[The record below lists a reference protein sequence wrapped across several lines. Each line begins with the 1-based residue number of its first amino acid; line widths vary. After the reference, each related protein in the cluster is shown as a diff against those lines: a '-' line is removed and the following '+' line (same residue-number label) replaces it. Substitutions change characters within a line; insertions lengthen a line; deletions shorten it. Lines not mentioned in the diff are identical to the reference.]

1 MYFSRVHWF
10 LGTLLVLFFVSELRS
25 QQLPVR
31 ETDTRTNEVY
41 SLYRSDQLVWFR
53 ENLRYPT
60 SGGLLY
66 SLDPDNR
73 DTYGYLYLWDVS
85 IQVCPSGWHLPSDV
99 EWQYLE
105 RHWGMDEATAS
116 QEGDRVSNV
125 SDSFRLSTGYDAV
138 YGGYYYDN
146 CMAGL
151 GEFRGKDQFSYW
163 WSSTSSGKGKAW
175 VRKIESRAA
184 SVGRESKE
192 VSYGYSVRC
201 VHDVGFPSALSY
213 ASPSVGATDFPDSVK
228 LVWHTSEL
236 YNSASTIRY
245 IAYVGQTPS
254 SLTAVSQSV
263 TDTFAWVRGL
273 AFNTT
278 YYWRVD
284 AYADDRFV
292 TRGEVRNFQT
302 SLSPLPVAQGGR
314 EPGSGE
320 INVGI
325 PPRLKWQPPMDPQNH
340 SLVYD
345 VYLWEKGMSE
355 VKVGSDLSDSEY
367 IPPQDVRLKGHT
379 WYYWKVVA
387 RNIRGAES
395 VSSLDSFRTQNRFG
409 NSLVLLS
416 PDNRFTPSTLQPVT
430 LRWSDVKDP
439 DGDDVSYRVYLG
451 VSSDALS
458 PIGTTIRDTFY
469 QLRDNEISQGRDYYW
484 AVFSEDGFG
493 GSLWSGTFRFRIGGN
508 RLPLAFTLLSPSDN
522 EGNISLQRTL
532 SWNESVDP
540 DGDAVHYEVY
550 LRTQGS
556 LDYTRLFQSTKI
568 TQTESPSFRFKQGTS
583 YEWKV
588 VAEDAMGGRKE
599 SSVWDFTTTFPPTI
613 PSGPPSP
620 LGGQEGVVQPVT
632 LSRPEAVDPDG
643 DEINYD
649 IYLWK
654 RGASRKRIAE
664 GLSTPSYTI
673 PRYDLQGHT
682 WYYWEVIAKDDKGG
696 QSTYGK
702 DSFLTANT
710 FGERLVLLDPTNGS
724 GSVDVSQSSV
734 LFRWGQVIDRD
745 GDAVSYQVYL
755 GLDSRSL
762 SALGSSQ
769 SDTFRNVQSSAIVGG
784 RTFYWYVRSW
794 DNYGGELLSDTFYFT
809 IGGNRSPGLF
819 TLDYPVSG
827 MVNSYLD
834 SSFHWSRSID
844 PDGDRVSYEVYWW
857 EGGKSLPSDPIE
869 RTNDTTVRSL
879 PKLQSNT
886 LYRWKVVARD
896 DGGSTREVG
905 PQSFTTSSPPSR
917 VSESGRSPSNG
928 ERDVSL
934 PPRFAWEGST
944 DPDGDASNIE
954 YDIYLGLSRGSLERI
969 ASSLSSP
976 SYSLT
981 GMKLLG
987 HTWYYWQ
994 IVSRDE
1000 KGAEAYSQL
1009 DSFRTANRFPTSFSL
1024 LTPLDGSTSGIPAV
1038 FRWESLKD
1046 EDGDNIFYQ
1055 FYIGTTRDN
1064 LVARGTSQ
1072 LDTNF
1077 SLPELSG
1084 SSVFY
1089 WKVSAKDNYGG
1100 EIESSVW
1107 EFRLKDR
1114 KPTEFTL
1121 LYPSDRMTN
1130 VHLDSILY
1138 WSKSSDPDG
1147 GSVRYRVYI
1156 GIGGVPSSESYSST
1170 SDTFQAT
1177 VSPSLLAD
1185 REYYWKVVAEDDG
1198 GATRGSSS
1206 FSFRTTQSP
1215 PSPNGG
1221 HRPSNGA
1228 VDVSIPTS
1236 LGWTGVDDP
1245 EGELVVYDV
1254 YFGSDRDNLALVSQG
1269 QRTASYVLPE
1279 GELRGHT
1286 WYYWRVEALDPR
1298 GGKGV
1303 STTDSFLTANRF
1315 PSSLSLLS
1323 PVDASTGNTVPLTL
1337 SWESLTDLDGDAISY
1352 TLYLGTSIG
1361 GLSAKSVSQSG
1372 NSYILRDSDLEGSS
1386 TYYWRVEA
1394 TDGYSSLSSSTN
1406 SFTLQNRPPGSF
1418 ALVYPVEGQ
1427 SNVRLDS
1434 VFRWNQ
1440 SLDLDG
1446 DDVVYDLYYGVTDL
1460 PTQATERSLSDTT
1473 FRYQL
1478 LSGTTYRWQ
1487 VLARDAST
1495 GRTFSTVWQFST
1507 SRAPATPQ
1515 NPRPSTGS
1523 LDVSIPL
1530 VVRVDET
1537 SDPDGD
1543 KVLYDLYFGTDKSSL
1558 PLVSSNSETP
1568 SYTPPASGLRGHTWY
1583 YWRVV
1588 AKDSK
1593 GASSSLLDSFRT
1605 ANRFPTSV
1613 TLLSPDDNGLSSD
1626 PVELKWSSIDELD
1639 GDVVSYQV
1647 YFGTSLGGLSEKGS
1661 VQTDTTY
1668 RLTTADLDG
1677 SNEFYWRVEAT
1688 DGEGGSAASVTR
1700 RFTLGNRPPGVFALR
1715 SPSDRAS
1722 NVSLTCRF
1730 EWYRSI
1736 DPDRHDVRYDLYVGE
1751 SLPGTASYSSLEDT
1765 FRVVKLESD
1774 KTYRWKVVADDNN
1787 SGTRESSEWSFST
1800 TESPPS
1806 PDGGHRPSNG
1816 EVDVSIPTSLG
1827 WTGVDDPEGELVVY
1841 NVYFG
1846 SDRDNLA
1853 LVSEGQTTTSYAIQE
1868 SGLRGHTWYY
1878 WRVDALDPKGGKGE
1892 SSLDSFRT
1900 ANRFPGSFSL
1910 FSPANNSSDQTSP
1923 VTLRWESIEDADGD
1937 EISYRV
1943 FWGRSSAGLSEMALV
1958 VRDTFYRVP
1967 DDSLNH
1973 GSSYYWRVE
1982 ASDGQGGQIVSVI
1995 YRFDMGNRSPNAFS
2009 LRWPTNGLENVSVR
2023 PVLSWDS
2030 SLDVDGDELFYD
2042 VYLGVDNVPSSAS
2055 YSNLSDTFLT
2065 LGSSLSASSLYRW
2078 RVVAKD
2084 PHGGEK
2090 SSTTFWFET
2099 SGVPDRPISNKRPGS
2114 GQENISI
2121 PLSEVGVD
2129 KVLDPDGDKVLYDF
2143 YFGKKGSLQKVLTN
2157 VEEPV
2162 YVPPAESLTG
2172 HTWYYWRVVAKDG
2185 KGLESNSGLD
2195 SFRTAN
2201 RFPTLLTLLRPADES
2216 LDLKEPI
2223 ELVWEALDD
2232 LDGDKISYQLY
2243 YGSTEIT
2250 LSKKGTQQSDT
2261 TYTLLSSDVSG
2272 SRYYWRVE
2280 GTDAYGG
2287 RVLSEVF
2294 SFTRPNLLP
2303 TAFSLVSPSD
2313 KDQSVSL
2320 QPEFSWTASSDG
2332 NNDELRYYI
2341 TWWSSGNSRP
2351 TTPTDS
2357 VVSSTSYT
2365 VPSGKRL
2372 QGNASYNWDV
2382 RVSDGRGG
2390 VSVATNA
2397 PFSFGTGNRVPG
2409 SFSLLRVS
2417 NGSTV
2422 SSFPVGLSWETS
2434 VDLDGDA
2441 VSYQVYVGTSKSSL
2455 QSLGSWQSGTTRDL
2469 LSSEL
2474 LGGTSFYWYVSARD
2488 NNGGITS
2495 SRDTFQF
2502 KIGSNR
2508 LPLAFTLLSPSDNEG
2523 NISLQR
2529 TLSWNESVDPD
2540 GDAVHYEV
2548 YLRTQGSLDYTR
2560 LFQSTKITQTES
2572 PSFRFK
2578 QGTSYEWKVV
2588 AEDAM
2593 GGRKESSVWDFTTT
2607 FPPTIPSGPPSPLG
2621 GQEGVVQPVTLS
2633 RPEAVDPDGDEINYD
2648 IYLWKRG
2655 ASRKRIA
2662 EGLSTPSYT
2671 IPRYD
2676 LQGHT
2681 WYYWEVIAKDDKG
2694 GQSTYGKDSFLT
2706 ANTFGERLVLLDPTN
2721 GSGSVD
2727 VSQSSVLFRWGQVI
2741 DRDGD
2746 AVSYQVYL
2754 GLDSRSLSA
2763 LGSSQSDTFR
2773 NVQSSAIVGGR
2784 TFYWY
2789 VRSWDNYGGELLSDT
2804 FYFTIGGN
2812 RSPGL
2817 FTLDYPVSGMVNSY
2831 LDSSFHWSR
2840 SIDPDGDRVSYEVYW
2855 WEGGKSLPSDPIE
2868 RTNDTTVRSLPKL
2881 QSNTLYRWKVVAR
2894 DDGGSTREVGPQSFT
2909 TSSPPSRVSESGR
2922 SPSNGERDVSLPPR
2936 FAWEGST
2943 DPDGDASNIEYD
2955 IYLGLSRGSLERI
2968 ASSLSSPSYSLTGM
2982 KLLGHTWYYWQ
2993 IVSRDEKG
3001 AEAYSQLDSFR
3012 TANRFPTSF
3021 SLLTPLDGS
3030 TSGIPAVFRWESLK
3044 DEDGDN
3050 IFYQFYIGTTR
3061 DNLVARGTSQLDT
3074 NFSLPELS
3082 GSSVFYWKVSAKD
3095 NYGGEIESSVWEFRL
3110 KDRKPTEFTLLYP
3123 SDRMTNVHL
3132 DSILYWSK
3140 SSDPDGGSVRYRVY
3154 IGIGGVPS
3162 SESYSSTS
3170 DTFQATVSPSL
3181 LADREYYWKVVAED
3195 DGGATRG
3202 SSSFSF
3208 RTTQS
3213 PPSPNGGHRPSNG
3226 AVDVSIPTSLGWTGV
3241 DDPEGELVVYDVYF
3255 GSDRDN
3261 LALVSQGQR
3270 TASYLLPE
3278 SELRGHTWYYW
3289 RVEALDPRGGKGVST
3304 TDSFLTANRF
3314 PSSLSLLSPV
3324 DASTGNTVPLTLRWE
3339 SLTDLDGDAVSY
3351 TLYLGT
3357 SIGGLSA
3364 KSVSQSGNSYILRD
3378 SDLEG
3383 SSTYYWRVEATD
3395 GYSSLSSSTNSFTLQ
3410 NRPPGSFAL
3419 VYPVEGQSNVRLDSV
3434 FRWYQ
3439 SLDLDGE
3446 DVEYDLY
3453 YGVTDLPTQA
3463 TERSLS
3469 DTTFRYQLLSG
3480 TTYRWQVLARD
3491 ASTGR
3496 TFSTVWQFST
3506 SRAPATPQNPRPST
3520 GSLDVSI
3527 PLVVRVDE
3535 TSDPDGDKVLYDLY
3549 FGTDKSSLPLVSSNS
3564 ETPSY
3569 TPPASGLRGHTW
3581 YYWRVVAKD
3590 SKGASSSLLDSFRT
3604 ANRFPTS
3611 VTLLS
3616 PDDNGLS
3623 SDPVEL
3629 KWSSIDELDGDVV
3642 SYQVYFGT
3650 SLGGL
3655 SAKGSVQTDTT
3666 YRLTTAD
3673 LDGSN
3678 EFYWRVEATD
3688 GEGGSAASVTRR
3700 FTLGNRPP
3708 GVFALRSPSD
3718 RASNV
3723 SLTYRIEWY
3732 RSIDPDRHDVRYD
3745 LYVGESLPGTAS
3757 YSSLED
3763 TFRVVKLESD
3773 KTYRWKV
3780 VADDNNSGTRESS
3793 EWSFS
3798 TTESPPSPDGGHRP
3812 SNGEVDV
3819 SIPTSL
3825 GWTGVDDPEGE
3836 LVVYNVYFG
3845 SDRDNL
3851 ALVSEGQTTT
3861 SYAIQESGLRG
3872 HTWYYWRVDALDPKG
3887 GKGESSLDSFRT
3899 ANRFPGSFSLF
3910 SPANNSSDQT
3920 SPVTLRWESIEDADG
3935 DEISYRVFWGRSSA
3949 GLSEMAL
3956 VVRDTFY
3963 RVPDDSLNHGSS
3975 YYWRVEASDGQGGQ
3989 IVSVIYR
3996 FDMGN
4001 RSPNAFSLRWPTN
4014 GLENVS
4020 VRPVLSWDSSLD
4032 VDGDELVYDVYLGVD
4047 NVPSSAS
4054 YRDLSDTFLT
4064 LGSSLSASSLYRWR
4078 VVAKDPHGGEKGST
4092 TFWFET
4098 SGVPDRPISNKRPGS
4113 GQENI
4118 SIPLSEVGVDKV
4130 SDPDGD
4136 KVLYDFYF
4144 GKKGSLQKVL
4154 TNVEEPVYVPPAES
4168 LTGHTWYYW
4177 RVVAKDGKG
4186 LESNSGLD
4194 SFRTANRFPTLLTLL
4209 RPADESLDL
4218 KEPIELVWEA
4228 LDDLD
4233 GDKISYQLYYGST
4246 EITLSKKG
4254 TQQSDTTYTLLSSDV
4269 SGSRYYWRVEGTDAY
4284 GGRVLSEVFS
4294 FTRPN
4299 LLPTAFSLVSP
4310 SDKDQS
4316 VSLQPEFS
4324 WTASSDGNNDELRYY
4339 ITWWSS
4345 GNSRPTTPTD
4355 SVVSSTSY
4363 TVPSGKRLQGNAS
4376 YNWDVRVSDGRG
4388 GVSVATNAP
4397 FSFGTGNRVPGSFSL
4412 LRVSN
4417 GSTVSSFP
4425 VGLSWETSVD
4435 LDGDAVSYQVYVGTS
4450 KSSLQSLGS
4459 WQSGTT
4465 RDLLSSELL
4474 GGTSFYWYVS
4484 ARDNN
4489 GGITSSRD
4497 TFQFKIG
4504 SNRLPLAFTLLSPSD
4519 NEGNISLQRTL
4530 SWNESVDPDGDA
4542 VHYEVYLRT
4551 QGSLDY
4557 TRLFQSTKITQ
4568 TESPSFRFKQGTS
4581 YEWKVVAE
4589 DAMGGRKES
4598 SVWDFT
4604 TTFPPTIPSGPPSP
4618 LGGQEGVVQPVTL
4631 SRPEAVDPDGDEINY
4646 DIYLWKRGAS
4656 RKRIAEGLSTP
4667 SYTIPRYDL
4676 QGHTWYY
4683 WEVIAK
4689 DDKGGQST
4697 YGKDSFLTAN
4707 TFGERLVLLDPTNG
4721 SGSVDVSQS
4730 SVLFRWGQVIDRD
4743 GDAVSYQVYLGLDS
4757 RSLSALGS
4765 SQSDTFRNVQSSAIV
4780 GGRTFYWYV
4789 RSWDNYGGELL
4800 SDTFY
4805 FTIGGNRSP
4814 GLFTL
4819 DYPVS
4824 GMVNSYLDSSFHW
4837 SRSIDPDGDRVSYE
4851 VYWWEGGKS
4860 LPSDPIERTNDTTVR
4875 SLPKLQSNTL
4885 YRWKVVARDDGGS
4898 TREVGPQSFTTS
4910 SPPSRVSESGR
4921 SPSNGER
4928 DVSLPPRFAWE
4939 GSTDP
4944 DGDASNIEYDIYLGL
4959 SRGSLE
4965 RIASSLSSPSYS
4977 LTGMKLLGHTW
4988 YYWQIVSRD
4997 EKGAEAYSQLDSFR
5011 TANRFPT
5018 SFSLLTPLDGS
5029 TSGIP
5034 AVFRWESL
5042 KDEDG
5047 DNIFYQF
5054 YIGTTRDN
5062 LVARGTS
5069 QLDTNFSL
5077 PELSGSS
5084 VFYWKVSAKDNYGGE
5099 IESSV
5104 WEFRLKDRKP
5114 TEFTLLYPS
5123 DRMTNVHLDSILY
5136 WSKSSDPDGGSVRY
5150 RVYIGIGGVP
5160 SSESYSSTS
5169 DTFQATV
5176 SPSLLADREYYWK
5189 VVAEDDGGATRGSS
5203 SFSFRTTQSPPSPN
5217 GGHRPSNGAV
5227 DVSIPTSLGWTGV
5240 DDPEGELVVY
5250 DVYFGSDRDNLA
5262 LVSQGQRTA
5271 SYVLPEGELRGHTWY
5286 YWRVEALDPRGGKG
5300 VSTTDSFLTAN
5311 RFPSSLS
5318 LLSPVDASTGN
5329 TVPLTLSWES
5339 LTDLDGD
5346 AISYTLYL
5354 GTSIG
5359 GLSAKSVSQSGNSY
5373 ILRDSDLEGSST
5385 YYWRV
5390 EATDGYSSLSSSTNS
5405 FTLQN
5410 RPPGSF
5416 ALVYPVEGQ
5425 SNVRLD
5431 SVFRWNQSLDLDG
5444 DDVVYDLYYG
5454 VTDLPTQATER
5465 SLSDTTFRYQ
5475 LLSGTT
5481 YRWQVLARDAST
5493 GRTFSTVWQF
5503 STSRAPATPQ
5513 NPRPSTGS
5521 LDVSIPLVVR
5531 VDETSDPDGDKV
5543 LYDLYFG
5550 TDKSSLP
5557 LVSSNSETP
5566 SYTPPASGL
5575 RGHTWYYWRVVAKD
5589 SKGASS
5595 SLLDSF
5601 RTANRFPTS
5610 VTLLSPD
5617 DNGLSSDPVEL
5628 KWSSIDELDGD
5639 VVSYQ
5644 VYFGTSLG
5652 GLSEKGSV
5660 QTDTTYR
5667 LTTADLDGSN
5677 EFYWRVEATDGEGG
5691 SAASV
5696 TRRFTLGNRPPG
5708 VFALRS
5714 PSDRASNVSLTC
5726 RFEWYRSI
5734 DPDRHDVRYDL
5745 YVGESLPGTA
5755 SYSSLEDTFRVVKL
5769 ESDKTYRWK
5778 VVADDNNSG
5787 TRESSEWSFSTTESP
5802 PSPDGGHRPSNGEV
5816 DVSIPTSLGWT
5827 GVDDPEGEL
5836 VVYNVYFGSDRDNLA
5851 LVSEGQTTTSYV
5863 LPESKLRGHTW
5874 YYWRVDALDPKGGK
5888 GESSLDSFRTANRF
5902 PGSFSLFSPANN
5914 SSDQTSP
5921 VTLRWESI
5929 EDADGD
5935 EISYRVF
5942 WGRSSAGL
5950 SEMALVVRDTFYRVP
5965 DDSLNHGSSYYWRV
5979 EASDG
5984 QGGQIVSVIYRFDMG
5999 NRSPNAFSLRWPTNG
6014 LENVSVRPV
6023 LSWDSSLDVDG
6034 DELFYDVYLGVDNV
6048 PSSASYSNLSDTFLT
6063 LGSSLSASSLYRWRV
6078 VARDPHGG
6086 EKSSTTFWFETSG
6099 VPDRPIS
6106 NKRPGSGQENISIPL
6121 SEVGVDKV
6129 LDPDGDKVLYDF
6141 YFGKK
6146 GSLQKVLT
6154 NVEEPVYVPPAESL
6168 TGHTWYYWRVVAKD
6182 GKGLESNSGLDSFR
6196 TANRF
6201 PTLLT
6206 LLRPADGTTGMNIV
6220 DSVELKWRALKDPDG
6235 DSVFYQLFM
6244 GSTEAVLS
6252 EVGTEQSDTS
6262 IKVSINSLPGLLTY
6276 WSVRGTDRF
6285 GGLQLS
6291 EKFSFERINEEPTA
6305 FSLVSPSDGTIDVE
6319 SRPTLSWGSST
6330 DLDGQTVS
6338 YNVYWWE
6345 SGQSEPTTPSKTG
6358 VTSTTYRLE
6367 AHLNPLT
6374 QYRWKVVATDGIAF
6388 VSSKETWGFTTAD
6401 FIIDTR
6407 DDKSYRVVKIGNQKW
6422 LAENMNYTPPSGN
6435 RRCYENK
6442 EENCDRWGG
6451 LYDHETAKG
6460 VCPPGWALP
6469 SNKDWEELID
6479 RVGDPSGTQL
6489 RSREGWSSG
6498 NYAGTDDYK
6507 FSALPG
6513 GTSGTLGRYYF
6524 GGYSTAFWASS
6535 DTIGSDSSYLWLMD
6549 NSTDSV
6555 SKLRAHNDQGRSVRC
6570 IQVRPT
6576 AFELLSPANGE
6587 TNVTLSPTFRWSK
6600 SVDPNGGEIEYD
6612 LIVSGVST
6620 VTTSDTDYQ
6629 WGSKLSVDRTYQ
6641 WTVRA
6646 RDSNGVFREAGPFQ
6660 FTTVPQITAP
6670 VELYPIKY
6678 EAGIQESVELRW
6690 SRSIDPA
6697 GNPVMY
6703 KVSWGLL
6710 GKDET
6715 EVTGLTDTTYTL
6727 TNLLQGDQ
6735 YYVWKI
6741 TAISSEGIE
6750 VPSTELFRGIFR
6762 TKDNFPTSISLY
6774 TPSDNTVGRTFG
6786 RIFSWEKVEDPDGPH
6801 NEVYY
6806 TMYMGDSL
6814 SNLQPVT
6821 IWDDPIEDTFLQ
6833 LHHGT
6838 VESEFPNGSGTYY
6851 WAVKVGNVLEKIHT
6865 SSYDL
6870 WSDTFSFTPISL
6882 VAPVN
6887 NSSGVYKNPKL
6898 RWRRLNAGVS
6908 KVTKIYWWKDGEA
6921 VPTSPQ
6927 ATTSSSDTVFQ
6938 IPDANSLDWN
6948 STYHW
6953 KISINVDFGGAHYEE
6968 YRSETRAFTTAP
6980 QYIDP
6985 RDGKEYALVKIGGKT
7000 WMGKSIRYQ
7009 PGGDTTTW
7017 CPGPSQSSNPDSYC
7031 EEYGR
7036 LYDWETAQSACPPG
7050 WHLPTDEE
7058 WAELA
7063 DFILNEHGYKKPIPS
7078 TWDSVGWHLKS
7089 ANGWEA
7095 TSDLKNGNGIDDYG
7109 FTALPAG
7116 TRASGYIVNFNRVGH
7131 FWTATESASGTAYGR
7146 YINYEKYFLQRDN
7159 PLKED
7164 GRQVRCLKDDP

>member
-10 LGTLLVLFFVSELRS
+10 LGTLLVLFFVSELHS

-41 SLYRSDQLVWFR
+41 SLFRSDQLVWFR

-175 VRKIESRAA
+175 VRKLESRAA

-263 TDTFAWVRGL
+263 TDTFAWVKGL

-345 VYLWEKGMSE
+345 VYLWEKGTSE

-550 LRTQGS
+550 LRPQGS

-588 VAEDAMGGRKE
+588 VAEDAMGGSRE

-620 LGGQEGVVQPVT
+620 LGGEKDVVQPVT

-664 GLSTPSYTI
+664 GLSVPSYTI

-710 FGERLVLLDPTNGS
+710 FGERLVLLEPTNGS

-784 RTFYWYVRSW
+784 RTYYWYVRSW

-857 EGGKSLPSDPIE
+857 EGDKSLPSDPIE

-879 PKLQSNT
+879 PRLQSNT

-934 PPRFAWEGST
+934 PPSFAWEGST

-954 YDIYLGLSRGSLERI
+954 YDIYLGLSRGSLERV

-1024 LTPLDGSTSGIPAV
+1024 LTPLDGSTSGVPAV

-1055 FYIGTTRDN
+1055 FYIGTTTGN
-1064 LVARGTSQ
+1064 LVASGSSQ

-1077 SLPELSG
+1077 SLSELSG

-1156 GIGGVPSSESYSST
+1156 GIGSVPSSESYSST

-1185 REYYWKVVAEDDG
+1185 REYHWRVVAEDDG

-1245 EGELVVYDV
+1245 EGESVVYDV

-1269 QRTASYVLPE
+1269 QTTVSYVLPE

-1315 PSSLSLLS
+1315 PSSFSLLS

-1647 YFGTSLGGLSEKGS
+1647 YFGMSLGGLSAKGS

-1668 RLTTADLDG
+1668 RLTTADLEG
-1677 SNEFYWRVEAT
+1677 SNEFYWKVEAT

-1846 SDRDNLA
+1846 SDRDNLE
-1853 LVSEGQTTTSYAIQE
+1853 LVSEGQTTVSYVLPE
-1868 SGLRGHTWYY
+1868 SKLRGHTWYY

-2055 YSNLSDTFLT
+2055 YRDLPDTFLT

-2078 RVVAKD
+2078 RVVARD

-2090 SSTTFWFET
+2090 S
-2099 SGVPDRPISNKRPGS
+2099 
-2114 GQENISI
+2114 
-2121 PLSEVGVD
+2121 
-2129 KVLDPDGDKVLYDF
+2129 
-2143 YFGKKGSLQKVLTN
+2143 
-2157 VEEPV
+2157 
-2162 YVPPAESLTG
+2162 
-2172 HTWYYWRVVAKDG
+2172 
-2185 KGLESNSGLD
+2185 
-2195 SFRTAN
+2195 
-2201 RFPTLLTLLRPADES
+2201 
-2216 LDLKEPI
+2216 
-2223 ELVWEALDD
+2223 
-2232 LDGDKISYQLY
+2232 
-2243 YGSTEIT
+2243 
-2250 LSKKGTQQSDT
+2250 
-2261 TYTLLSSDVSG
+2261 
-2272 SRYYWRVE
+2272 
-2280 GTDAYGG
+2280 
-2287 RVLSEVF
+2287 
-2294 SFTRPNLLP
+2294 
-2303 TAFSLVSPSD
+2303 
-2313 KDQSVSL
+2313 
-2320 QPEFSWTASSDG
+2320 
-2332 NNDELRYYI
+2332 
-2341 TWWSSGNSRP
+2341 
-2351 TTPTDS
+2351 
-2357 VVSSTSYT
+2357 
-2365 VPSGKRL
+2365 
-2372 QGNASYNWDV
+2372 
-2382 RVSDGRGG
+2382 
-2390 VSVATNA
+2390 
-2397 PFSFGTGNRVPG
+2397 
-2409 SFSLLRVS
+2409 
-2417 NGSTV
+2417 
-2422 SSFPVGLSWETS
+2422 
-2434 VDLDGDA
+2434 
-2441 VSYQVYVGTSKSSL
+2441 
-2455 QSLGSWQSGTTRDL
+2455 
-2469 LSSEL
+2469 
-2474 LGGTSFYWYVSARD
+2474 
-2488 NNGGITS
+2488 
-2495 SRDTFQF
+2495 
-2502 KIGSNR
+2502 
-2508 LPLAFTLLSPSDNEG
+2508 
-2523 NISLQR
+2523 
-2529 TLSWNESVDPD
+2529 
-2540 GDAVHYEV
+2540 
-2548 YLRTQGSLDYTR
+2548 
-2560 LFQSTKITQTES
+2560 
-2572 PSFRFK
+2572 
-2578 QGTSYEWKVV
+2578 
-2588 AEDAM
+2588 
-2593 GGRKESSVWDFTTT
+2593 
-2607 FPPTIPSGPPSPLG
+2607 
-2621 GQEGVVQPVTLS
+2621 
-2633 RPEAVDPDGDEINYD
+2633 
-2648 IYLWKRG
+2648 
-2655 ASRKRIA
+2655 
-2662 EGLSTPSYT
+2662 
-2671 IPRYD
+2671 
-2676 LQGHT
+2676 
-2681 WYYWEVIAKDDKG
+2681 
-2694 GQSTYGKDSFLT
+2694 
-2706 ANTFGERLVLLDPTN
+2706 
-2721 GSGSVD
+2721 
-2727 VSQSSVLFRWGQVI
+2727 
-2741 DRDGD
+2741 
-2746 AVSYQVYL
+2746 
-2754 GLDSRSLSA
+2754 
-2763 LGSSQSDTFR
+2763 
-2773 NVQSSAIVGGR
+2773 
-2784 TFYWY
+2784 
-2789 VRSWDNYGGELLSDT
+2789 
-2804 FYFTIGGN
+2804 
-2812 RSPGL
+2812 
-2817 FTLDYPVSGMVNSY
+2817 
-2831 LDSSFHWSR
+2831 
-2840 SIDPDGDRVSYEVYW
+2840 
-2855 WEGGKSLPSDPIE
+2855 
-2868 RTNDTTVRSLPKL
+2868 
-2881 QSNTLYRWKVVAR
+2881 
-2894 DDGGSTREVGPQSFT
+2894 
-2909 TSSPPSRVSESGR
+2909 
-2922 SPSNGERDVSLPPR
+2922 
-2936 FAWEGST
+2936 
-2943 DPDGDASNIEYD
+2943 
-2955 IYLGLSRGSLERI
+2955 
-2968 ASSLSSPSYSLTGM
+2968 
-2982 KLLGHTWYYWQ
+2982 
-2993 IVSRDEKG
+2993 
-3001 AEAYSQLDSFR
+3001 
-3012 TANRFPTSF
+3012 
-3021 SLLTPLDGS
+3021 
-3030 TSGIPAVFRWESLK
+3030 
-3044 DEDGDN
+3044 
-3050 IFYQFYIGTTR
+3050 
-3061 DNLVARGTSQLDT
+3061 
-3074 NFSLPELS
+3074 
-3082 GSSVFYWKVSAKD
+3082 
-3095 NYGGEIESSVWEFRL
+3095 
-3110 KDRKPTEFTLLYP
+3110 
-3123 SDRMTNVHL
+3123 
-3132 DSILYWSK
+3132 
-3140 SSDPDGGSVRYRVY
+3140 
-3154 IGIGGVPS
+3154 
-3162 SESYSSTS
+3162 
-3170 DTFQATVSPSL
+3170 
-3181 LADREYYWKVVAED
+3181 
-3195 DGGATRG
+3195 
-3202 SSSFSF
+3202 
-3208 RTTQS
+3208 
-3213 PPSPNGGHRPSNG
+3213 
-3226 AVDVSIPTSLGWTGV
+3226 
-3241 DDPEGELVVYDVYF
+3241 
-3255 GSDRDN
+3255 
-3261 LALVSQGQR
+3261 
-3270 TASYLLPE
+3270 
-3278 SELRGHTWYYW
+3278 
-3289 RVEALDPRGGKGVST
+3289 
-3304 TDSFLTANRF
+3304 
-3314 PSSLSLLSPV
+3314 
-3324 DASTGNTVPLTLRWE
+3324 
-3339 SLTDLDGDAVSY
+3339 
-3351 TLYLGT
+3351 
-3357 SIGGLSA
+3357 
-3364 KSVSQSGNSYILRD
+3364 
-3378 SDLEG
+3378 
-3383 SSTYYWRVEATD
+3383 
-3395 GYSSLSSSTNSFTLQ
+3395 
-3410 NRPPGSFAL
+3410 
-3419 VYPVEGQSNVRLDSV
+3419 
-3434 FRWYQ
+3434 
-3439 SLDLDGE
+3439 
-3446 DVEYDLY
+3446 
-3453 YGVTDLPTQA
+3453 
-3463 TERSLS
+3463 
-3469 DTTFRYQLLSG
+3469 
-3480 TTYRWQVLARD
+3480 
-3491 ASTGR
+3491 
-3496 TFSTVWQFST
+3496 
-3506 SRAPATPQNPRPST
+3506 
-3520 GSLDVSI
+3520 
-3527 PLVVRVDE
+3527 
-3535 TSDPDGDKVLYDLY
+3535 
-3549 FGTDKSSLPLVSSNS
+3549 
-3564 ETPSY
+3564 
-3569 TPPASGLRGHTW
+3569 
-3581 YYWRVVAKD
+3581 
-3590 SKGASSSLLDSFRT
+3590 
-3604 ANRFPTS
+3604 
-3611 VTLLS
+3611 
-3616 PDDNGLS
+3616 
-3623 SDPVEL
+3623 
-3629 KWSSIDELDGDVV
+3629 
-3642 SYQVYFGT
+3642 
-3650 SLGGL
+3650 
-3655 SAKGSVQTDTT
+3655 
-3666 YRLTTAD
+3666 
-3673 LDGSN
+3673 
-3678 EFYWRVEATD
+3678 
-3688 GEGGSAASVTRR
+3688 
-3700 FTLGNRPP
+3700 
-3708 GVFALRSPSD
+3708 
-3718 RASNV
+3718 
-3723 SLTYRIEWY
+3723 
-3732 RSIDPDRHDVRYD
+3732 
-3745 LYVGESLPGTAS
+3745 
-3757 YSSLED
+3757 
-3763 TFRVVKLESD
+3763 
-3773 KTYRWKV
+3773 
-3780 VADDNNSGTRESS
+3780 
-3793 EWSFS
+3793 
-3798 TTESPPSPDGGHRP
+3798 
-3812 SNGEVDV
+3812 
-3819 SIPTSL
+3819 
-3825 GWTGVDDPEGE
+3825 
-3836 LVVYNVYFG
+3836 
-3845 SDRDNL
+3845 
-3851 ALVSEGQTTT
+3851 
-3861 SYAIQESGLRG
+3861 
-3872 HTWYYWRVDALDPKG
+3872 
-3887 GKGESSLDSFRT
+3887 
-3899 ANRFPGSFSLF
+3899 
-3910 SPANNSSDQT
+3910 
-3920 SPVTLRWESIEDADG
+3920 
-3935 DEISYRVFWGRSSA
+3935 
-3949 GLSEMAL
+3949 
-3956 VVRDTFY
+3956 
-3963 RVPDDSLNHGSS
+3963 
-3975 YYWRVEASDGQGGQ
+3975 
-3989 IVSVIYR
+3989 
-3996 FDMGN
+3996 
-4001 RSPNAFSLRWPTN
+4001 
-4014 GLENVS
+4014 
-4020 VRPVLSWDSSLD
+4020 
-4032 VDGDELVYDVYLGVD
+4032 
-4047 NVPSSAS
+4047 
-4054 YRDLSDTFLT
+4054 
-4064 LGSSLSASSLYRWR
+4064 
-4078 VVAKDPHGGEKGST
+4078 ST

-4425 VGLSWETSVD
+4425 VGLSWETSID

-4450 KSSLQSLGS
+4450 KSSLQALGS

-4542 VHYEVYLRT
+4542 VHYEVYLRP

-4589 DAMGGRKES
+4589 DAMGGSRES

-4618 LGGQEGVVQPVTL
+4618 LGGEKDVVQPVTL

-4656 RKRIAEGLSTP
+4656 RKRIAEGLSVP

-4707 TFGERLVLLDPTNG
+4707 TFGERLVLLEPTNG

-4780 GGRTFYWYV
+4780 GGRTYYWYV

-4851 VYWWEGGKS
+4851 VYWWEGDKS

-4875 SLPKLQSNTL
+4875 SLPRLQSNTL

-4921 SPSNGER
+4921 SPGSGT
-4928 DVSLPPRFAWE
+4928 DTSGIPVSLVWQPVSDPDGDDSKLEYDVYFGTDKSNLSLLVSSLSSPGYRIQESGLLGHTWYYWRVVARDEKGAESTSLTDSFKTANRFPSTLSLLSPTDGTQSGVPALLNWE
-4939 GSTDP
+4939 QLQDPDGDDVYYQLYLGTSSGSLSAYGSRQQGITSMTLPSEALPGSLPYYWKVEATDNYGGKVESPEWRFELKNRKPTLFSLLYPTDGMLNAHLDSLLHWERSTDP
-4944 DGDASNIEYDIYLGL
+4944 DGDRVSYEVYLGVGSVPTSYTYITSDTFQTTASPKL
-4959 SRGSLE
+4959 LPNTEYHWRVVAKDGGGSIRGSV
-4965 RIASSLSSPSYS
+4965 SYS
-4977 LTGMKLLGHTW
+4977 FTTTQSPFFPAGSTRTPTNGGVDISLPPTLTWTPAEDPDGDDSKLVYDVYFGEKNNLQKVSTGQSSASYIPSESGLRGHTW
-4988 YYWQIVSRD
+4988 YYWQIVGID
-4997 EKGAEAYSQLDSFR
+4997 EQGAE
-5011 TANRFPT
+5011 
-5018 SFSLLTPLDGS
+5018 
-5029 TSGIP
+5029 
-5034 AVFRWESL
+5034 
-5042 KDEDG
+5042 
-5047 DNIFYQF
+5047 
-5054 YIGTTRDN
+5054 
-5062 LVARGTS
+5062 
-5069 QLDTNFSL
+5069 
-5077 PELSGSS
+5077 
-5084 VFYWKVSAKDNYGGE
+5084 
-5099 IESSV
+5099 
-5104 WEFRLKDRKP
+5104 
-5114 TEFTLLYPS
+5114 
-5123 DRMTNVHLDSILY
+5123 
-5136 WSKSSDPDGGSVRY
+5136 
-5150 RVYIGIGGVP
+5150 
-5160 SSESYSSTS
+5160 
-5169 DTFQATV
+5169 
-5176 SPSLLADREYYWK
+5176 
-5189 VVAEDDGGATRGSS
+5189 
-5203 SFSFRTTQSPPSPN
+5203 
-5217 GGHRPSNGAV
+5217 
-5227 DVSIPTSLGWTGV
+5227 
-5240 DDPEGELVVY
+5240 
-5250 DVYFGSDRDNLA
+5250 
-5262 LVSQGQRTA
+5262 
-5271 SYVLPEGELRGHTWY
+5271 
-5286 YWRVEALDPRGGKG
+5286 
-5300 VSTTDSFLTAN
+5300 VSTTVDSFKAAN

-5318 LLSPVDASTGN
+5318 LLSPSDQSTAN
-5329 TVPLTLSWES
+5329 LEPVVFSWDS
-5339 LTDLDGD
+5339 LEDLDGD
-5346 AISYTLYL
+5346 RITYTLSL
-5354 GTSIG
+5354 GTSS
-5359 GLSAKSVSQSGNSY
+5359 SALKVITSQESASY
-5373 ILRDSDLEGSST
+5373 SLTGPDLEGAKR
-5385 YYWRV
+5385 YYWQVRAV
-5390 EATDGYSSLSSSTNS
+5390 DGYGGDISSPIWEFSLS
-5405 FTLQN
+5405 N
-5410 RPPGSF
+5410 RSPSSF
-5416 ALVYPVEGQ
+5416 ALVYPRDGET
-5425 SNVRLD
+5425 NAYLD
-5431 SVFRWNQSLDLDG
+5431 SVFRWHKSVDPDG
-5444 DDVVYDLYYG
+5444 DQVVYDLYYG
-5454 VTDLPTQATER
+5454 IGSLPSSTPHKDLTDTFSAI
-5465 SLSDTTFRYQ
+5465 SLSAGQDYFWR
-5475 LLSGTT
+5475 
-5481 YRWQVLARDAST
+5481 VVARDGIGGST
-5493 GRTFSTVWQF
+5493 NSLEWSFRTSSPPGV
-5503 STSRAPATPQ
+5503 PNG
-5513 NPRPSTGS
+5513 NPRPSSGAQ
-5521 LDVSIPLVVR
+5521 DVSIPLLVA
-5531 VDETSDPDGDKV
+5531 VDPVTDPNADKV
-5543 LYDLYFG
+5543 VYDIYFG
-5550 TDKSSLP
+5550 SDKGSLP
-5557 LVSSNSETP
+5557 KVLSDTTSP
-5566 SYTPPASGL
+5566 SYRPPSSGL
-5575 RGHTWYYWRVVAKD
+5575 SGHTWYYWRVVAKD
-5589 SKGASS
+5589 DKGASS
-5595 SLLDSF
+5595 SYLDSF
-5601 RTANRFPTS
+5601 YTANRFPTS
-5610 VTLLSPD
+5610 VVLQSPSNGGGSSTPVVLS
-5617 DNGLSSDPVEL
+5617 
-5628 KWSSIDELDGD
+5628 WSGITDLDGD

-5644 VYFGTSLG
+5644 LHLG
-5652 GLSEKGSV
+5652 KRADALSPKGST
-5660 QTDTTYR
+5660 QTITSYSLDDN
-5667 LTTADLDGSN
+5667 DLSDGSV
-5677 EFYWRVEATDGEGG
+5677 FYWKVVAEDGEGG
-5691 SAASV
+5691 RAESGVWS
-5696 TRRFTLGNRPPG
+5696 FTVGNREPNAFVLLSPLDG
-5708 VFALRS
+5708 AGNIPLRVQLLWGS
-5714 PSDRASNVSLTC
+5714 SK
-5726 RFEWYRSI
+5726 
-5734 DPDRHDVRYDL
+5734 DL
-5745 YVGESLPGTA
+5745 DGNRVGYHLYYGESLPTNA
-5755 SYSSLEDTFRVVKL
+5755 VYRLLNDTFQEVFL
-5769 ESDKTYRWK
+5769 ESDKTYQWK
-5778 VVADDNNSG
+5778 VVADDNNNG
-5787 TRESSEWSFSTTESP
+5787 KTESLVWSFSTTQAP
-5802 PSPDGGHRPSNGEV
+5802 PAPNGGHSPSNGAQ
-5816 DVSIPTSLGWT
+5816 DVAIPFDLGWDA
-5827 GVDDPEGEL
+5827 VFDPDRDD
-5836 VVYNVYFGSDRDNLA
+5836 VFYDVYFGEKGNLQK
-5851 LVSEGQTTTSYV
+5851 VSTGQDSTSYRPDA
-5863 LPESKLRGHTW
+5863 LGLKGHTW
-5874 YYWRVDALDPKGGK
+5874 YYWRVESVDTKGGR
-5888 GESSLDSFRTANRF
+5888 GVSSLDSFKTLNRF
-5902 PGSFSLFSPANN
+5902 VSSLSL
-5914 SSDQTSP
+5914 TSP
-5921 VTLRWESI
+5921 SDNAAGVTAPVVLRWEDLKDPDKDPVSYRVLLGTTVSGLTEVVSGLSNNFYQLSDALLDRGKDYYWQVEGTDGYGGQVVSSVYHFEMGNRAPGAFSLELPADGASNVSLLPELKWYQSHDVDGDKVEYRVYLDVNTI
-5929 EDADGD
+5929 STQTRFTLPDTAVTVTTPLQSSTLYRWQVEARDPSGDTRRSTTFSFTTTSPPELSLITKHPTGGQRDVDFENGLQVGISGATDADGD
-5935 EISYRVF
+5935 ELRYDIYF
-5942 WGRSSAGL
+5942 
-5950 SEMALVVRDTFYRVP
+5950 
-5965 DDSLNHGSSYYWRV
+5965 GSSKDALQKV
-5979 EASDG
+5979 
-5984 QGGQIVSVIYRFDMG
+5984 VS
-5999 NRSPNAFSLRWPTNG
+5999 N
-6014 LENVSVRPV
+6014 SV
-6023 LSWDSSLDVDG
+6023 
-6034 DELFYDVYLGVDNV
+6034 
-6048 PSSASYSNLSDTFLT
+6048 
-6063 LGSSLSASSLYRWRV
+6063 SSLYQPPV
-6078 VARDPHGG
+6078 
-6086 EKSSTTFWFETSG
+6086 ST
-6099 VPDRPIS
+6099 
-6106 NKRPGSGQENISIPL
+6106 
-6121 SEVGVDKV
+6121 
-6129 LDPDGDKVLYDF
+6129 
-6141 YFGKK
+6141 
-6146 GSLQKVLT
+6146 
-6154 NVEEPVYVPPAESL
+6154 L
-6168 TGHTWYYWRVVAKD
+6168 TGHTWYYWQVVVTD
-6182 GKGLESNSGLDSFR
+6182 TKGASSQTSIDSFR
-6196 TANRF
+6196 TLNRF

-6206 LLRPADGTTGMNIV
+6206 LLSPADGTTGLNV
-6220 DSVELKWRALKDPDG
+6220 PDSIELLWHSLKDPDG
-6235 DSVFYQLFM
+6235 DVVSYTVFM
-6244 GSTEAVLS
+6244 GQRQSVLDS
-6252 EVGTEQSDTS
+6252 VSLERTDTVYR
-6262 IKVSINSLPGLLTY
+6262 IHRDSLPSLLSY
-6276 WSVRGTDRF
+6276 WSVRGRDGF
-6285 GGLQLS
+6285 GGEVFS
-6291 EKFSFERINEEPTA
+6291 ETFSFEMQNRLPTG
-6305 FSLVSPSDGTIDVE
+6305 FGLLSPSNG
-6319 SRPTLSWGSST
+6319 ST
-6330 DLDGQTVS
+6330 DIATSPTFSWSRSMDPDGRGISYELMIDNQTIQTSDTFSQPLNPLAHGTTYRWSVKALDEDGGSTS
-6338 YNVYWWE
+6338 TGE
-6345 SGQSEPTTPSKTG
+6345 FSFTTLTTIPTTPT
-6358 VTSTTYRLE
+6358 L
-6367 AHLNPLT
+6367 
-6374 QYRWKVVATDGIAF
+6374 
-6388 VSSKETWGFTTAD
+6388 
-6401 FIIDTR
+6401 
-6407 DDKSYRVVKIGNQKW
+6407 
-6422 LAENMNYTPPSGN
+6422 
-6435 RRCYENK
+6435 
-6442 EENCDRWGG
+6442 
-6451 LYDHETAKG
+6451 LY
-6460 VCPPGWALP
+6460 P
-6469 SNKDWEELID
+6469 
-6479 RVGDPSGTQL
+6479 
-6489 RSREGWSSG
+6489 
-6498 NYAGTDDYK
+6498 
-6507 FSALPG
+6507 
-6513 GTSGTLGRYYF
+6513 
-6524 GGYSTAFWASS
+6524 
-6535 DTIGSDSSYLWLMD
+6535 GSD
-6549 NSTDSV
+6549 
-6555 SKLRAHNDQGRSVRC
+6555 A
-6570 IQVRPT
+6570 
-6576 AFELLSPANGE
+6576 
-6587 TNVTLSPTFRWSK
+6587 VTQPIAFRWSQSHVVGATISYTFYLRK
-6600 SVDPNGGEIEYD
+6600 AIYREGALVETIDSF
-6612 LIVSGVST
+6612 
-6620 VTTSDTDYQ
+6620 TS
-6629 WGSKLSVDRTYQ
+6629 LS
-6641 WTVRA
+6641 
-6646 RDSNGVFREAGPFQ
+6646 
-6660 FTTVPQITAP
+6660 
-6670 VELYPIKY
+6670 
-6678 EAGIQESVELRW
+6678 
-6690 SRSIDPA
+6690 
-6697 GNPVMY
+6697 
-6703 KVSWGLL
+6703 
-6710 GKDET
+6710 
-6715 EVTGLTDTTYTL
+6715 DTTYTVMGL
-6727 TNLLQGDQ
+6727 QGGYIYDWRVQAVSSKGLKSAMPAWSQTTINNRFATTPAMLYSPSNMSANVHATEFDWSDIVDPDGPQDTVFYHVYVGTDRSNLNLLKGGLKESRLLDTTTRLSNTTYYWSVKSSPDRLSSTGTGLWSDTFSFSTPVGLVGPLGGATGVSRLANFSWRKPQYDVSMYPTIKYELYWWKDGESIPTTPQVTNITASDTVHQLPGGEELSWNSQYQWKVELTLTDTQSVEVTYTSATRTFRTQIPSLTEPTLLEPAPTSYRTERVDTPVNLRWSQSIDALGDPVTYTVVWFPLGAKKGDSFTSVTTDTTFMIPRKTLRTGQ
-6735 YYVWKI
+6735 YEIYVWNIHASGSYGRKAP
-6741 TAISSEGIE
+6741 TPFPG
-6750 VPSTELFRGIFR
+6750 LFLMP
-6762 TKDNFPTSISLY
+6762 DSFPTIPPTLHHLPDGSI
-6774 TPSDNTVGRTFG
+6774 GRVFPQ
-6786 RIFSWEKVEDPDGPH
+6786 RFSWSEVTDPDGPH
-6801 NEVYY
+6801 DKLYY
-6806 TMYMGDSL
+6806 NLYFGSSRSDLHFIDTESIPYDAFYYWVVGRRAPHL
-6814 SNLQPVT
+6814 S
-6821 IWDDPIEDTFLQ
+6821 
-6833 LHHGT
+6833 
-6838 VESEFPNGSGTYY
+6838 SASTYY
-6851 WAVKVGNVLEKIHT
+6851 WAVRVT
-6865 SSYDL
+6865 YDYTPQPSSRSL
-6870 WSDTFSFTPISL
+6870 WSDTFSFTPVGL
-6882 VAPVN
+6882 VAPEEGSRDVRQH
-6887 NSSGVYKNPKL
+6887 PTF
-6898 RWRRLNAGVS
+6898 RWR
-6908 KVTKIYWWKDGEA
+6908 KVHYGFSGYDYSRKYELYWWKDGESI
-6921 VPTSPQ
+6921 PTTAQ
-6927 ATTSSSDTVFQ
+6927 ATIRSEDTTYR
-6938 IPDANSLDWN
+6938 IPTGQELDANSL
-6948 STYHW
+6948 YHW
-6953 KISINVDFGGAHYEE
+6953 QVKAVLYESLNNWTDI
-6968 YRSETRAFTTAP
+6968 YVSDTLSFTTGES
-6980 QYIDP
+6980 YIDP
-6985 RDGKEYALVKIGGKT
+6985 RDKKGYSLVKIGRQT
-7000 WMGKSIRYQ
+7000 WLEGSMRYQ
-7009 PGGDTTTW
+7009 PGGDTITW
-7017 CPGPSQSSNPDSYC
+7017 CPNTTSRSGGPIENC
-7031 EEYGR
+7031 EKYGR
-7036 LYDWETAQSACPPG
+7036 LYDWETAKRACPPG
-7050 WHLPTDEE
+7050 FHLPSRSE
-7058 WAELA
+7058 WAQLA
-7063 DFILNEHGYKKPIPS
+7063 DTIRQEQGHPTSQIIDR
-7078 TWDSVGWHLKS
+7078 WDGVGENLKS
-7089 ANGWEA
+7089 
-7095 TSDLKNGNGIDDYG
+7095 TSDWDRLNGTDDYG
-7109 FTALPAG
+7109 FNALPSG
-7116 TRASGYIVNFNRVGH
+7116 TRADSWVTNMGALTH
-7131 FWTATESASGTAYGR
+7131 FWTSTGIANKPDRAVGVYLPGDD
-7146 YINYEKYFLQRDN
+7146 NYFHIDDDQKVDSRA
-7159 PLKED
+7159 
-7164 GRQVRCLKDDP
+7164 VRCLKDDP